1 MIQISMKKKY
11 TILSE
16 NEELELI
23 SKGDFVIK
31 RALAEN
37 YEIIDFHCHSY
48 ECLFQLFPLFLQKK
62 KSDFNKSLMDLS
74 CFPFSIDL
82 FDLNKIYFSKCPTKL
97 FSLAGLRTKI
107 KLFTGVFVLNYAT
120 TERLLKDM
128 DNNCISKAVIQQIN
142 PPNKNSADIME
153 EIVTQIERLYTFGA
167 IHPFDENIDSKITR
181 KSIFAK
187 GIKTSYNRR
196 MGKQKIVEYFEEV
209 EASREYSGYF
219 CSIPEAI
226 SIVVLGSMCG
236 LRNISQIHQW
246 AESDKVSE
254 FLKEEFGIEHI
265 PCYYWL
271 LSLLK
276 LIKPESLNK
285 CLMKWAESIL
295 PKERKGLTIS
305 LDGKTVRSTCK
316 MKSYDS
322 PLHIISAQISELGIT
337 FASKSVEGKSNEIP
351 AVQQLIGELSIQECM
366 VVADALNCQRET
378 AETIVRGK
386 GDYLL
391 DAKGNQP
398 VLEREIREYVQ
409 DESLRKTM
417 DRKSVTEKSRDR
429 IETRT
434 AYTTTDVGWLWGKE
448 KWKNLCCIG
457 AIKTE
462 FERKGTKTEEWHYY
476 ISSRDLTAL
485 ELLHHARMEW
495 AVESM
500 HWILDVHFSED
511 FCRIVNRT
519 IQQNLNMLRKF
530 ALSLMK
536 QFKTASN
543 SKRPLSQI
551 MFNCLLD
558 PSVISHIL
566 EN

>member
-1 MIQISMKKKY
+1 
-11 TILSE
+11 
-16 NEELELI
+16 
-23 SKGDFVIK
+23 
-31 RALAEN
+31 
-37 YEIIDFHCHSY
+37 
-48 ECLFQLFPLFLQKK
+48 
-62 KSDFNKSLMDLS
+62 
-74 CFPFSIDL
+74 
-82 FDLNKIYFSKCPTKL
+82 
-97 FSLAGLRTKI
+97 
-107 KLFTGVFVLNYAT
+107 
-120 TERLLKDM
+120 
-128 DNNCISKAVIQQIN
+128 
-142 PPNKNSADIME
+142 
-153 EIVTQIERLYTFGA
+153 
-167 IHPFDENIDSKITR
+167 
-181 KSIFAK
+181 
-187 GIKTSYNRR
+187 

-434 AYTTTDVGWLWGKE
+434 AYTTTDVGWLLGKE
-448 KWKNLCCIG
+448 KWKDLCCIG